1 VAVAILLVDD
11 DKVTVGINAAAL
23 RGAGYHVSVAYDAM
37 QGFRIAHRDRP
48 ALVVLDIMMPAGG
61 GLQVLDRLTQ
71 SSHTD
76 RIPVLV
82 VTGSTE
88 PGLEETVR
96 NRGADGFLAKPTT
109 PQVLV
114 AAVTQLLEQSKP
126 ESGPDQNRT

>member
-1 VAVAILLVDD
+1 VALAILLVDD

-23 RGAGYHVSVAYDAM
+23 RAAGYQVSVAYDAM

-109 PQVLV
+109 PQMLV

-126 ESGPDQNRT
+126 ESSPDQNRT